1 MKQPKHVAIIMD
13 GNGRWATKRHLPR
26 IAGHKQGAES
36 VRTIVTECSK
46 RKIPYLTLYTF
57 SSENWNRPKAEVDF
71 LMSLFL
77 RSLKNEMQDLHKNN
91 IRLKIIGNKTDFNSE
106 LQKAMFEAENL
117 TSHNT
122 GLQVNLALSYG
133 GRWDIVQS
141 ARILSEQVQK
151 GELNPEDITE
161 QLFQKTISLGECPPP
176 DLLIRTSGEYRI
188 SNFLLWQIAYAE
200 LYFTE
205 THWPD
210 FREAEFEKAL
220 SAFAT
225 RHRRF
230 GVTPEQAN
238 EEGMIEH
245 CVNA

>member
-1 MKQPKHVAIIMD
+1 MKQPKHVVIIMD

-26 IAGHKQGAES
+26 IAGHQQGAES

-46 RKIPYLTLYTF
+46 RGISFLTLYTF

-77 RSLKNEMQDLHKNN
+77 RSLKNETQNLHKNN
-91 IRLKIIGNKTDFNSE
+91 IRLKIIGNKMDFNQD
-106 LQKAMFEAENL
+106 LQKAMQEAENL
-117 TSHNT
+117 TSSNT

-133 GRWDIVQS
+133 GKWDIVQTT
-141 ARILSEQVQK
+141 RTLCERVQK
-151 GELNPEDITE
+151 GELKPEDITE
-161 QLFQKTISLGECPPP
+161 QLFQDHISLSECPPP

-205 THWPD
+205 TQWPD

-230 GVTPEQAN
+230 GVTPEQVK
-238 EEGMIEH
+238 EDGMIEH